1 MKEIRR
7 KISVCVISIYIGSIL
22 LSKDVS
28 ASGPY
33 LAETKPLPV
42 NAVQITENVQS
53 DHLITPFPYII
64 GWRYK
69 KVNGKLYRCRYN
81 YSKEKRIGE
90 LEPYY

>member
-1 MKEIRR
+1 MKKSKR

-53 DHLITPFPYII
+53 DHLITPFSDVI

-69 KVNGKLYRCRYN
+69 KVNEKLYRRLYN
-81 YSKEKRIGE
+81 YSKEKWIGE
-90 LEPYY
+90 WEPC

>member
-1 MKEIRR
+1 MKKSKR
-7 KISVCVISIYIGSIL
+7 KISVCVISIFIGAIL
-22 LSKDVS
+22 LSKDVL

-53 DHLITPFPYII
+53 DHLITPFSDII

-69 KVNGKLYRCRYN
+69 TVNGKVYRRQYN
-81 YSKEKRIGE
+81 YSKEKWIGE
-90 LEPYY
+90 WKPC

>member
-7 KISVCVISIYIGSIL
+7 KISVCVISICIGITL
-22 LSKDVS
+22 LPRDVF
-28 ASGPY
+28 ASP
-33 LAETKPLPV
+33 
-42 NAVQITENVQS
+42 QS

-81 YSKEKRIGE
+81 YSKEKWIGE
-90 LEPYY
+90 WEPC